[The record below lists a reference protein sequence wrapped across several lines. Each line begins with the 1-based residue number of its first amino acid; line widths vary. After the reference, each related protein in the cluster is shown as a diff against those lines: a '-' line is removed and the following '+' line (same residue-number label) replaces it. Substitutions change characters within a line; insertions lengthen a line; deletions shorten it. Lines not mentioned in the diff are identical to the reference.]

1 MESKPIFVM
10 KVPEIPEMWATVR
23 RYLEKTPELTEDY
36 HVLIVSHSGDDIQ
49 FECYNSPYKP
59 EEFTQLTELIK
70 KINKENGIEENR
82 RL

>member
-36 HVLIVSHSGDDIQ
+36 HVIIVSHSKDDIE
-49 FECYNSPYKP
+49 FECFNSPYTP
-59 EEFTQLTELIK
+59 EEFTRLQDLID
-70 KINKENGIEENR
+70 KINKENGIKEN
-82 RL
+82 